1 MGTART
7 VERSTVG
14 RHTWMG
20 ITPETRER
28 ARRRVGGRV
37 AAIALGLAAV
47 AGIGGVGAVAMAAP
61 APPPAASPCD
71 VAVKACARLS
81 TNEAWL
87 TDGRG
92 TVLRGPVRMNHGAPG
107 KETPVGMFAVQRK
120 EEVHLSKEYD
130 GARMPWAVFFDDN
143 GRAFH
148 GGDPSRQS
156 AGCVRL
162 ADPDAQ
168 AFFNG
173 LAVYDKVQVLP

>member
-1 MGTART
+1 M
-7 VERSTVG
+7 G

-28 ARRRVGGRV
+28 VGRRVGGRV
-37 AAIALGLAAV
+37 AAIVLGLIAV
-47 AGIGGVGAVAMAAP
+47 AGLGGVGAVAVAAP
-61 APPPAASPCD
+61 KAAMPCED
-71 VAVKACARLS
+71 NVKACARLS

-87 TDGRG
+87 SDGKG
-92 TVLRGPVRMNHGAPG
+92 NILRGPVRMNHGAPG
-107 KETPVGMFAVQRK
+107 NETPLGFFSVQRK
-120 EEVHLSKEYD
+120 EEVHLSKEYNN
-130 GARMPWAVFFDDN
+130 ARMPWSVFFDDN

-156 AGCVRL
+156 AGCVRM

-173 LAVYDKVQVLP
+173 LNVYDRVQIVQ